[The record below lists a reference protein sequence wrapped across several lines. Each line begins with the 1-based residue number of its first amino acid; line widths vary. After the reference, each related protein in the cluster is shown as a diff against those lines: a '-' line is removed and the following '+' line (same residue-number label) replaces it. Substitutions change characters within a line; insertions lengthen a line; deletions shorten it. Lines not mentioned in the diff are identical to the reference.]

1 MKIRSVAAY
10 TILRL
15 AFFLVPLGVMLLF
28 PAFRDLWWLAVI
40 FATLIGLS
48 LSIILL
54 QKPLAEMSESIY
66 EKQQQRERAKTARE
80 VDAEIEDA
88 ANEAAQRPRSADE
101 GPGQEG
107 PVDR

>member
-1 MKIRSVAAY
+1 VKIRSVAAY

-54 QKPLAEMSESIY
+54 QKPRAEMSAGIY